1 MWEIQ
6 TCVGETQNCVW
17 ETHKC
22 VGDTKLRMGVTTNY
36 VWETHNCML
45 VADALLC
52 ERDRIVYRGHR
63 IMR

>member
-1 MWEIQ
+1 MWEMQ
-6 TCVGETQNCVW
+6 ACVGETQNCVW

-22 VGDTKLRMGVTTNY
+22 VGDTKLRLGGTTNC

-52 ERDRIVYRGHR
+52 ERVRIVYGRYR
-63 IMR
+63 IVR

>member
-22 VGDTKLRMGVTTNY
+22 VGDTKLRMGETTNCL
-36 VWETHNCML
+36 WETHNCML

-52 ERDRIVYRGHR
+52 ERDRIVYGRHR
-63 IMR
+63 IVR